1 VSGHTTLAELLKQC
15 RQQRGLSL
23 REAAPAIGISH
34 GQLCDIE
41 SGKQTNLTLATLR
54 GAQLVY
60 RISDRT
66 LWAAAKETHIRGAA

>member
-1 VSGHTTLAELLKQC
+1 MTLAELFKQR
-15 RQQRGLSL
+15 RQARGLSL

-54 GAQLVY
+54 GAQIVY
-60 RISDRT
+60 RISDRA
-66 LWAAAKETHIRGAA
+66 LWKAAIATHEGAAR